1 MKIKFRQSGG
11 FAGVLR
17 GCDLDT
23 ASLPPQEARELEQL
37 VHAAGLS
44 QSSQTLSPGSR
55 DRLQYDIE
63 LKQNGDVGKVQFD
76 DGSVP
81 QNFRPLLQYLKKKS
95 HPVPLD

>member
-11 FAGVLR
+11 FAGILR

-37 VHAAGLS
+37 VQSAGIN
-44 QSSQTLSPGSR
+44 QSSQTLSRGSR

-63 LKQNGDVGKVQFD
+63 LKRNGDVVKVQLD
-76 DGSVP
+76 DGSIP
-81 QNFRPLLQYLKKKS
+81 QNVRPLIQYLKKKS